1 MPVTSAFVKLTDKG
15 RDMMIKSA
23 KGFVCPDESRGRNVS
38 TQGNIPRF
46 SMGYSP
52 GHTASHIRRP
62 PGTTS
67 PRFYHRAAYEAPQAP
82 DTERPGKESS
92 EPLKP
97 GTAKTMG
104 APSKGWDTLGLLGG
118 YISLDYFLIKLMPLR
133 LTIHLYVLIFR
144 KLVGTPQL
152 SWEFRNLLWPWI
164 LSTAHFN

>member
-1 MPVTSAFVKLTDKG
+1 MPVTLTFVKLTDKE

-38 TQGNIPRF
+38 TQGNIPQF

-82 DTERPGKESS
+82 DTERPGKEEFRARETRHCQDQGCAFKGLRHAGSTWRIYFS
-92 EPLKP
+92 RLLPDKIDAFEADCPLIL
-97 GTAKTMG
+97 TV
-104 APSKGWDTLGLLGG
+104 
-118 YISLDYFLIKLMPLR
+118 LM
-133 LTIHLYVLIFR
+133 FR

-152 SWEFRNLLWPWI
+152 S
-164 LSTAHFN
+164 

>member
-1 MPVTSAFVKLTDKG
+1 MPDTSAFVKLTDKG

-92 EPLKP
+92 E
-97 GTAKTMG
+97 
-104 APSKGWDTLGLLGG
+104 
-118 YISLDYFLIKLMPLR
+118 LML
-133 LTIHLYVLIFR
+133 
-144 KLVGTPQL
+144 
-152 SWEFRNLLWPWI
+152 
-164 LSTAHFN
+164 LSTFYYCSPSQKIFPQPPH